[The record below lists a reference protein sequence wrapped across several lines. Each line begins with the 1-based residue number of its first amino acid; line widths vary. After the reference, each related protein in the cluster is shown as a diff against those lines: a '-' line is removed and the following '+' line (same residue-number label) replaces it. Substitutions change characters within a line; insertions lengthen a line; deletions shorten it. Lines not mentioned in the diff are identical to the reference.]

1 MKRWI
6 AVMLSGCLLL
16 QSWMGSSIQADGAER
31 ITAEQQVAEKTV
43 TETTV
48 PERTKSEKAAAE
60 KSEGALVVE
69 VKPSLLVPFLGN
81 VTVELRDD
89 SKDFRETKKLDF
101 GDTKS
106 ASSSARFD
114 VPQGTYQVC
123 VSAERFADCRQTV
136 QIEKGWISKIQ
147 VCPTRIVTPGGM
159 NPGWIRPGDINGD
172 KEIDQ
177 KDADVMLSHI
187 REKEENTE
195 MDLNGDGRTDLV
207 DLQNLVQSMDEK
219 GESHV
224 EKQGM
229 PKKVQVYEGTSTEG
243 SMEDFLNQ
251 KDGIGLRP
259 SKTDQA
265 ISSGNP
271 VGIEFTLSESSTY
284 EEAPGLQG
292 MTIHAP
298 EEMDEAGMVSNAIT
312 DGEAQVVYIDE
323 NGNEKEQVFSLAAT
337 GSGDTAQRLRSTES
351 RRVTTSVD
359 ASGALV
365 LDFGGQLAV
374 KRVMIKITGTKK
386 TEPLVNIAKVEFVNN
401 MEERIGAPELDIP
414 SLQEPVSQNEALT
427 VSFSAQR
434 NVTGYEIY
442 ISGPVK
448 KQSDPETQIVSV
460 SNTEYTISSI
470 HDKPMVNF
478 AEYTIKVRSV
488 NGEWRSPWSEEKIGI
503 PKPQK
508 LPAPPDNV
516 KAEGGYRSIS
526 VTWKDMDDAS
536 GYMVYYKKSSEEQYR
551 PVVDGFEP
559 VTSGE
564 GRLEE
569 NRYTITGLEDEV
581 EYSVY
586 VIGWNE
592 LGWGKP
598 SLVSLA
604 TTKSIAPPKLPKYKL
619 LNTSNGEGVLSAHIV
634 NAVLGGSGGAKMVAS
649 PLDTTPQSAL
659 GLVDDNYAS
668 YWVKSDW
675 DDGVA
680 YPSLSKGMIVTLD
693 QDYKMNYMT
702 FAAADQKTA
711 SNTVRVGYWNKE
723 NPEKEQLVNAHLIE
737 KRDEHDNPFYIV
749 KFDETIKAGKIH
761 LCLGRSWGGAGD
773 IVVGEIHF
781 HTYDSLEDD
790 IMGLYEDEM
799 HTTLRADVTSD
810 TITALEAR
818 LETADETSGEKHPL
832 YQELKLE
839 LKTAREI
846 LESKLDPSYVV
857 DNRITAQ
864 KDKHLGFGGLNAW
877 QPLGRVAYSGESLL
891 VYVGHNTKR
900 TGEAAGIQLVVT
912 QHHAESNSLAK
923 TIALKIGRNEITI
936 PQMTSN
942 DFERGGQ
949 LYVAY
954 TGNQASDQY
963 AIRIS
968 GGSKIPV
975 LSVYEKSESER
986 KQAIQTYV
994 NDLERYVSTI
1004 SDNHEAQHAGTK
1016 NVDYAYDQTNCIL
1029 NATDIMMKEMMY
1041 SLPATQVWAGLKNAE
1056 DKVTKLDQ
1064 ALKAM
1069 ENTMTLFYQHK
1080 GLSDQAGSVRGNN
1093 AMPSQHLNIR
1103 YMRMFAG
1110 AFMYASGNHIG
1121 IEWGSST
1128 VASAPNSW
1136 SDFGWGIAHEIGHD
1150 INQGTY
1156 AVAEITNN
1164 YFAQL
1169 LTKRPGYTRFTYP
1182 NVYKKV
1188 TSGTVGRS
1196 PNVATQLAL
1205 YWQLHLAFDNNPDD
1219 KHIFDDYEEQFNNLF
1234 FARVD
1239 TYSRNPS
1246 KAPQA
1251 GLALDGGVDQ
1261 NLMRLACAAANE
1273 NILPFFERWGMEPDE
1288 ATTQYALKYGAAD
1301 TKARYYVNDDARDYR
1316 VQHPNEEGTI
1326 KDKDVVTA
1334 RISSSSNRVEID
1346 MATDQ
1351 EKDLILGYEI
1361 SRSMISNGQKET
1373 KVIGF
1378 QLIDTAQSTVYV
1390 DTIATINNR
1399 VMEYEVRAVDKY
1411 LNYSDPAAA
1420 GTAKI
1425 QTDGVLNKEDWT
1437 VETTMT
1443 SEDDVAV
1450 VPDAEDPDSGFD
1462 AGNPGSIAEK
1472 KVHSIDRVLDQD
1484 LTEEGT
1490 YHGKSDGTAVITVDM
1505 RKTEQVTA
1513 LKYAGQALSDVTVE
1527 VSADGTDWTVVK
1539 ENYTGLAGSEEQIIW
1554 FDSVKEDVRDSW
1566 IGTYDARYVRLTISQ
1581 SGTTSQAGTASQA
1594 ETISIKEID
1603 ICGPSGDNLEFI
1615 TTDSSQPAIGVLS
1628 EDYLYGDGAEDVIPK
1643 GSLIFTGIYKGNPA
1657 YNVVVLYDTEGG
1669 VIGAKDGNVQAGQV
1683 IFADVPAQG
1692 NLGET
1697 SDGTWVYYVE
1707 PGQWDE
1713 DTLRQIKGVRGELYR
1728 VDDALTLEGE
1738 RIVSDTKVIQIP
1750 DTLPGITFTGGAKRN
1765 AYAIKGGSNEK

>member
-1 MKRWI
+1 MCKKKWV
-6 AVMLSGCLLL
+6 ALLLSGCLLL
-16 QSWMGSSIQADGAER
+16 QSWMGSSTQADGAKR
-31 ITAEQQVAEKTV
+31 IAAEKNVTEYTVAEKT
-43 TETTV
+43 
-48 PERTKSEKAAAE
+48 
-60 KSEGALVVE
+60 EGALVVE
-69 VKPSLLVPFLGN
+69 VKPSLFVPFQGD
-81 VTVELRDD
+81 VTVELSDD
-89 SKDFRETKKLDF
+89 SKNFRETMKLDF
-101 GDTKS
+101 SDTKTV
-106 ASSSARFD
+106 SSSARFD

-123 VSAERFADCRQTV
+123 VSAERFADCKQEV

-159 NPGWIRPGDINGD
+159 DPGWLRPGDINGD

-187 REKEENTE
+187 REDEKNTD
-195 MDLNGDGRTDLV
+195 MDLNGDGKTDLV

-229 PKKVQVYEGTSTEG
+229 PRKVQAKEGTSTEG

-251 KDGIGLRP
+251 KDSIGLRP
-259 SKTDQA
+259 SNTDAA
-265 ISSGNP
+265 ISSENP
-271 VGIEFTLSESSTY
+271 VGLEFTLSESSTY
-284 EEAPGLQG
+284 EDTPRLQG

-298 EEMDEAGMVSNAIT
+298 EEMDQDGTVSNAIT
-312 DGEAQVVYIDE
+312 DGEAQIVYIDG
-323 NGNEKEQVFSLAAT
+323 NGNEKEQIFSLAAA
-337 GSGDTAQRLRSTES
+337 GSDNTTQSLRSTES
-351 RRVTTSVD
+351 RRAAATVD
-359 ASGALV
+359 ASGAIV
-365 LDFGGQLAV
+365 LDFGGQIAV
-374 KRVMIKITGTKK
+374 KRVTIKITGTKK

-414 SLQEPVSQNEALT
+414 SLYEPTSQNEALT

-460 SNTEYTISSI
+460 SNTEHIISSI

-478 AEYTIKVRSV
+478 GEYTIKVRSV
-488 NGEWRSPWSEEKIGI
+488 NGDWRSPWSEEKIGI

-516 KAEGGYRSIS
+516 KAEGGYRSVS
-526 VTWKDMDDAS
+526 VTWKDMDDS
-536 GYMVYYKKSSEEQYR
+536 NGYMVYYKKSSEEQFR

-559 VTSGE
+559 AASGE
-564 GRLEE
+564 GRLNE
-569 NRYTITGLEDEV
+569 NRYTITGLEDET

-598 SLVSLA
+598 SIVSLA
-604 TTKSIAPPKLPKYKL
+604 TTKSINPPELPKYKL

-634 NAVLGGSGGAKMVAS
+634 DATFGGSGGAKMVAS
-649 PLDTTPQSAL
+649 PLDTSLGSAL

-668 YWVKSDW
+668 YWMKSDW

-680 YPSLSKGMIVTLD
+680 YPSLSKGMIITLD
-693 QDYKMNYMT
+693 RDYAMNYMT
-702 FAAADQKTA
+702 FAAVDQKIA
-711 SNTVRVGYWNKE
+711 SNTVRVGYWNTE
-723 NPEKEQLVNAHLIE
+723 HPNDEQIVNAHLIE
-737 KRDEHDNPFYIV
+737 KKDEHGNPFYIV
-749 KFDETIKAGKIH
+749 KFDETVQAGKIH

-781 HTYDSLEDD
+781 HTYDPLEDD

-799 HTTLRADVTSD
+799 HTTLRADVTSG
-810 TITALEAR
+810 TITALEER
-818 LETADETSGEKHPL
+818 LETVDEASGEKHPL

-912 QHHAESNSLAK
+912 QHHAESSSLAK

-936 PQMTSN
+936 PQITSS
-942 DFERGGQ
+942 DYERGGQ

-968 GGSKIPV
+968 GGSRIPV
-975 LSVYEKSESER
+975 LSVYGKSESER
-986 KQAIQTYV
+986 KEAIQAYV
-994 NDLERYVSTI
+994 KDLEDYVSTI
-1004 SDNHEAQHAGTK
+1004 PDVHEKEHAGTK
-1016 NVDYAYDQTNCIL
+1016 NVDYEYNQANCIL

-1056 DKVTKLDQ
+1056 DKAAKLDQ

-1080 GLSDQAGSVRGNN
+1080 GLSDQAGTARGNN

-1110 AFMYASGNHIG
+1110 AFMYAAGNHIG

-1136 SDFGWGIAHEIGHD
+1136 SDLGWGIAHEIGHD

-1156 AVAEITNN
+1156 AVAEVTNN

-1188 TSGTVGRS
+1188 TSGTIGRS
-1196 PNVATQLAL
+1196 PNVFTQLAL

-1251 GLALDGGVDQ
+1251 GLTLDGGVDQ

-1288 ATTQYALKYGAAD
+1288 ATIQYAGKYGAAD

-1316 VQHPNEEGTI
+1316 VQHPGEEGTI
-1326 KDKDVVTA
+1326 KDKDAVTA
-1334 RISSSSNRVEID
+1334 HISTSSNRVEIE
-1346 MATDQ
+1346 MKTDQ
-1351 EKDLILGYEI
+1351 DADLILGYEI
-1361 SRSMISNGQKET
+1361 SRSMISNGKKET

-1378 QLIDTAQSTVYV
+1378 QLLDTAQSTVYV
-1390 DTIATINNR
+1390 DTISTINNR

-1411 LNYSDPAAA
+1411 LNYSKTAAA

-1443 SEDDVAV
+1443 SEDDAAV
-1450 VPDAEDPDSGFD
+1450 LPDDEDPDNGFD
-1462 AGNPGSIAEK
+1462 AENPGNVDEK
-1472 KVHSIDRVLDQD
+1472 KVHSIDRILDQD
-1484 LTEEGT
+1484 RTEEGA
-1490 YHGKSDGTAVITVDM
+1490 YNGESDGTAVITVDM

-1513 LKYAGQALSDVTVE
+1513 LKYAGQALAGVTVE

-1539 ENYTGLAGSEEQIIW
+1539 ENYTGLTGAEEQIIW
-1554 FDSVKEDVRDSW
+1554 FDSVKEDKRDSW

-1581 SGTTSQAGTASQA
+1581 AGK
-1594 ETISIKEID
+1594 ISIKEID
-1603 ICGPSGDNLEFI
+1603 ICGPSGDNLEFM
-1615 TTDSSQPAIGVLS
+1615 TTDSSQPAIGILS
-1628 EDYLYGDGAEDVIPK
+1628 ADYQYGDGTQDVIPK

-1669 VIGAKDGNVQAGQV
+1669 VIGAKDGNVEAGQV
-1683 IFADVPAQG
+1683 IFADVPEQG

-1707 PGQWDE
+1707 PGQWNE
-1713 DTLRQIKGVRGELYR
+1713 DTLKQIGGVRGELYR

-1738 RIVSDTKVIQIP
+1738 RIVSDTQVIRIP
-1750 DTLPGITFTGGAKRN
+1750 DVLPDITFTGGAKRN
-1765 AYAIKGGSNEK
+1765 AYVVKGGSDEE

>member
-1 MKRWI
+1 MKRWM
-6 AVMLSGCLLL
+6 AVLLSGCLLL
-16 QSWMGSSIQADGAER
+16 QSWMGSSIQADGASR
-31 ITAEQQVAEKTV
+31 IAAEKTV
-43 TETTV
+43 TEKT
-48 PERTKSEKAAAE
+48 
-60 KSEGALVVE
+60 EGALVVE
-69 VKPSLLVPFLGN
+69 VKSSLLVPYQGD
-81 VTVELRDD
+81 VTVELSDE

-101 GDTKS
+101 SEKKTN
-106 ASSSARFD
+106 SSSARFD
-114 VPQGTYQVC
+114 VPHGTYQVC
-123 VSAERFADCRQTV
+123 VSAERFADCKQMV

-147 VCPTRIVTPGGM
+147 VCPTRIVTSGGM

-172 KEIDQ
+172 KEIDE

-187 REKEENTE
+187 RENEENTD
-195 MDLNGDGRTDLV
+195 MDLNGDGKTDLV

-229 PKKVQVYEGTSTEG
+229 AKKVQVQEGTSMEG

-251 KDGIGLRP
+251 KSGIGLRP
-259 SKTDQA
+259 SNTDAA
-265 ISSGNP
+265 ISSDNP

-284 EEAPGLQG
+284 EDAPGLQG

-298 EEMDEAGMVSNAIT
+298 EEMVGEGSVSNAIT
-312 DGEAQVVYIDE
+312 EGDAQVVYIDE
-323 NGNEKEQVFSLAAT
+323 DGKEKEQVFSLATT
-337 GSGDTAQRLRSTES
+337 GSDDTSQRLRSTDS

-359 ASGALV
+359 ASGAIV
-365 LDFGGQLAV
+365 LDFGRQLAV
-374 KRVMIKITGTKK
+374 KRVTIKITGTKK

-414 SLQEPVSQNEALT
+414 SLYEPESQNEALT

-460 SNTEYTISSI
+460 SNTQHTISSI

-488 NGEWRSPWSEEKIGI
+488 NGDWRSPWSEEKIGI

-516 KAEGGYRSIS
+516 KAEGGYRSVS
-526 VTWKDMDDAS
+526 VSWKDMDDS
-536 GYMVYYKKSSEEQYR
+536 NGYMVYYKKSSEDQYR
-551 PVVDGFEP
+551 PVVDGFEA

-564 GRLEE
+564 GKLDE
-569 NRYTITGLEDEV
+569 NRYTITGLENET

-598 SLVSLA
+598 SIVSLA
-604 TTKSIAPPKLPKYKL
+604 TTKSINPPQLPKYKL

-634 NAVLGGSGGAKMVAS
+634 DATFGGSGGAKMVAS
-649 PLDTTPQSAL
+649 PLDTAPQSAR

-680 YPSLSKGMIVTLD
+680 YP
-693 QDYKMNYMT
+693 MT

-723 NPEKEQLVNAHLIE
+723 NPDKEQIVNAHLIE
-737 KRDEHDNPFYIV
+737 KRDEHNNPFYIV
-749 KFDETIKAGKIH
+749 KFDETVNAGKIH

-810 TITALEAR
+810 TIAALEER
-818 LETADETSGEKHPL
+818 LEIVDETSGEKHPL

-846 LESKLDPSYVV
+846 LDSKLDPSYVV

-900 TGEAAGIQLVVT
+900 TGESAGIQLVVT
-912 QHHAESNSLAK
+912 QHHAESSSLAK

-936 PQMTSN
+936 PQITSS
-942 DFERGGQ
+942 DYERGGQ

-968 GGSKIPV
+968 GGSKIPA
-975 LSVYEKSESER
+975 LSVYGKSESER
-986 KQAIQTYV
+986 KEAIQAYV
-994 NDLERYVSTI
+994 KDLERYVSTI
-1004 SDNHEAQHAGTK
+1004 SDTHEKEHAGTK
-1016 NVDYAYDQTNCIL
+1016 NVDYEYNQANCIL

-1056 DKVTKLDQ
+1056 DKAAKLDQ

-1080 GLSDQAGSVRGNN
+1080 GLSDQAGSTRGNN

-1110 AFMYASGNHIG
+1110 AFMYAAGNHIG
-1121 IEWGSST
+1121 IEWGSAT

-1156 AVAEITNN
+1156 AVAEVTNN

-1169 LTKRPGYTRFTYP
+1169 LTKQPGYTRFTYP

-1188 TSGTVGRS
+1188 TSGTIGRS

-1219 KHIFDDYEEQFNNLF
+1219 KHIFDDYEEQFSNLF

-1251 GLALDGGVDQ
+1251 GLVLDGGVDQ

-1273 NILPFFERWGMEPDE
+1273 NILPFFKRWGMEPDE
-1288 ATTQYALKYGAAD
+1288 ATIQYAEKYGAAD

-1316 VQHPNEEGTI
+1316 VQHPGEEGTI

-1334 RISSSSNRVEID
+1334 RISSASNRVEID

-1351 EKDLILGYEI
+1351 DKDLILGYEI

-1378 QLIDTAQSTVYV
+1378 QLIDTAQSTIYV
-1390 DTIATINNR
+1390 DTISTINNR
-1399 VMEYEVRAVDKY
+1399 VMEYEVRAVDKF
-1411 LNYSDPAAA
+1411 LNYSNAAAA

-1425 QTDGVLNKEDWT
+1425 QTDGVL
-1437 VETTMT
+1437 
-1443 SEDDVAV
+1443 
-1450 VPDAEDPDSGFD
+1450 
-1462 AGNPGSIAEK
+1462 
-1472 KVHSIDRVLDQD
+1472 
-1484 LTEEGT
+1484 
-1490 YHGKSDGTAVITVDM
+1490 
-1505 RKTEQVTA
+1505 
-1513 LKYAGQALSDVTVE
+1513 GQS
-1527 VSADGTDWTVVK
+1527 
-1539 ENYTGLAGSEEQIIW
+1539 
-1554 FDSVKEDVRDSW
+1554 
-1566 IGTYDARYVRLTISQ
+1566 
-1581 SGTTSQAGTASQA
+1581 
-1594 ETISIKEID
+1594 
-1603 ICGPSGDNLEFI
+1603 
-1615 TTDSSQPAIGVLS
+1615 
-1628 EDYLYGDGAEDVIPK
+1628 
-1643 GSLIFTGIYKGNPA
+1643 
-1657 YNVVVLYDTEGG
+1657 
-1669 VIGAKDGNVQAGQV
+1669 
-1683 IFADVPAQG
+1683 
-1692 NLGET
+1692 
-1697 SDGTWVYYVE
+1697 
-1707 PGQWDE
+1707 
-1713 DTLRQIKGVRGELYR
+1713 
-1728 VDDALTLEGE
+1728 
-1738 RIVSDTKVIQIP
+1738 
-1750 DTLPGITFTGGAKRN
+1750 KRR
-1765 AYAIKGGSNEK
+1765 

>member
-1 MKRWI
+1 MKRWM
-6 AVMLSGCLLL
+6 AMLLSGCLLL
-16 QSWMGSSIQADGAER
+16 QSWMGSPTPAYGASQ
-31 ITAEQQVAEKTV
+31 TAAGKAIAEKT
-43 TETTV
+43 
-48 PERTKSEKAAAE
+48 
-60 KSEGALVVE
+60 EGALVVE
-69 VKPSLLVPFLGN
+69 VKSSLLVPFKGE
-81 VTVELRDD
+81 VTVEISDG
-89 SKDFRETKKLDF
+89 SKQIHETRKLDF
-101 GDTKS
+101 SESK
-106 ASSSARFD
+106 AVSSSARFD
-114 VPQGTYQVC
+114 VPQGAYQVC
-123 VSAERFADCRQTV
+123 VSADRFADCKQDV
-136 QIEKGWISKIQ
+136 QVEKGWISKIQ
-147 VCPTRIVTPGGM
+147 VCSTRIDSQSGM
-159 NPGWIRPGDINGD
+159 APGWIRPGDINGD
-172 KEIDQ
+172 KAIDQ
-177 KDADVMLSHI
+177 KDADVMLSYI
-187 REKEENTE
+187 RENPENTD
-195 MDLNGDGRTDLV
+195 MDLNGDGKTDLV

-219 GESHV
+219 GESYV

-229 PKKVQVYEGTSTEG
+229 PTKVQVKDGTSIEG

-251 KDGIGLRP
+251 KNSIGLRP
-259 SKTDQA
+259 SNTNAA
-265 ISSGNP
+265 ISSENP
-271 VGIEFTLSESSTY
+271 VGIEFTLSEGSTY
-284 EEAPGLQG
+284 DQAPGIQG

-298 EEMDEAGMVSNAIT
+298 AEMEGDGTVSSAIT
-312 DGEAQVVYIDE
+312 DGEAAVVYIDE
-323 NGNEKEQVFSLAAT
+323 NGNEKEQAFSLAAST
-337 GSGDTAQRLRSTES
+337 EVQRTQQKLRSAES
-351 RRVTTSVD
+351 RRITTSMD
-359 ASGALV
+359 ASGTIV

-374 KRVMIKITGTKK
+374 KRVTIKITGTKK

-401 MEERIGAPELDIP
+401 MEERIGAPQLDIP
-414 SLQEPVSQNEALT
+414 SLNEPVSENEALT
-427 VSFSAQR
+427 LSWSAQR

-442 ISGPVK
+442 VSGPVK

-460 SNTEYTISSI
+460 SNTQHTISSI
-470 HDKPMVNF
+470 HDKPIVNF
-478 AEYTIKVRSV
+478 EKYTIKVRSV
-488 NGEWRSPWSEEKIGI
+488 NGDWRSPWSEEKIGV

-516 KAEGGYRSIS
+516 KAEGGYRSVS
-526 VTWKDMDDAS
+526 VSWKDMDDS
-536 GYMVYYKKSSEEQYR
+536 NGYMVYYKKSSEELYR

-559 VTSGE
+559 VQSGE
-564 GRLEE
+564 GKLNE
-569 NRYTITGLEDEV
+569 NRCTITGLEDET

-604 TTKSIAPPKLPKYKL
+604 MTKSTNPPQLPKYKL
-619 LNTSNGEGVLSAHIV
+619 LNTSNGEGVLTAHIV
-634 NAVLGGSGGAKMVAS
+634 DATMGGSGGAKMVAS
-649 PLDTTPQSAL
+649 PLDTVPGSAL

-668 YWVKSDW
+668 YWMKSDW

-680 YPSLSKGMIVTLD
+680 YPSLSKGMVITLD
-693 QDYKMNYMT
+693 QDYQMNYMT
-702 FAAADQKTA
+702 FAAADQKIA
-711 SNTVRVGYWNKE
+711 SNTVRVGYWNTE
-723 NPEKEQLVNAHLIE
+723 NPDSEQIVNAHLIE
-737 KRDEHDNPFYIV
+737 KRDEHNNPFYIV
-749 KFDETIKAGKIH
+749 KFDETVKAGKIH

-790 IMGLYEDEM
+790 IMGMYEDEM
-799 HTTLRADVTSD
+799 HTTLRADVTGD
-810 TITALEAR
+810 TITALEER
-818 LETADETSGEKHPL
+818 LETVDEASGEKHPL

-877 QPLGRVAYSGESLL
+877 QPLGRVAYAGESLL

-900 TGEAAGIQLVVT
+900 TGEAAGIKLIAT

-923 TIALKIGRNEITI
+923 TIDLKIGRNEITI
-936 PQMTSN
+936 PQITSS

-975 LSVYEKSESER
+975 LSVYGKSESER
-986 KQAIQTYV
+986 KEAVQAYV
-994 NDLERYVSTI
+994 KALESYVSTI
-1004 SDNHEAQHAGTK
+1004 PDVHEEAHTGTK
-1016 NVDYAYDQTNCIL
+1016 NVDYDYNQTNCIL

-1041 SLPATQVWAGLKNAE
+1041 SLPATQVWAGLQNAE
-1056 DKVTKLDQ
+1056 DKAAKLDQ

-1080 GLSDQAGSVRGNN
+1080 GLSDQAGSTRGNN

-1110 AFMYASGNHIG
+1110 AFMYAAGNHIG
-1121 IEWGSST
+1121 IEWGSAT

-1136 SDFGWGIAHEIGHD
+1136 ADFGWGIAHEIGHD

-1169 LTKRPGYTRFTYP
+1169 LTKRPGYTRFAYP

-1188 TSGTVGRS
+1188 TSGAVGRS
-1196 PNVATQLAL
+1196 SNVATQLAL

-1219 KHIFDDYEEQFNNLF
+1219 KHIFADYEEQFNNLF

-1239 TYSRNPS
+1239 TYSRNPG

-1251 GLALDGGVDQ
+1251 GLELNGGVDQ

-1288 ATTQYALKYGAAD
+1288 ATEEYAAKYGAAD

-1316 VQHPNEEGTI
+1316 VQHSGEEGTI
-1326 KDKDVVTA
+1326 KDKDAVTA
-1334 RISSSSNRVEID
+1334 KVSSSSNRVEID
-1346 MATDQ
+1346 IATSQDA
-1351 EKDLILGYEI
+1351 DLILGYEI

-1390 DTIATINNR
+1390 DTISTINNR

-1411 LNYSDPAAA
+1411 LNYSKAAAA

-1443 SEDDVAV
+1443 SKDDVAV
-1450 VPDAEDPDSGFD
+1450 SLDTEDPDSGFD
-1462 AGNPGSIAEK
+1462 AENPGGVAEK
-1472 KVHSIDRVLDQD
+1472 KVHSIDRVLDND
-1484 LTEEGT
+1484 RTEAGT
-1490 YHGKSDGTAVITVDM
+1490 YNGESDGTAVITVDM
-1505 RKTEQVTA
+1505 HKTEQVTA
-1513 LKYAGQALSDVTVE
+1513 LKYAGQALANVTIE
-1527 VSADGTDWTVVK
+1527 VSPDGTDWTVVK
-1539 ENYTGLAGSEEQIIW
+1539 ENYTGLAGAEEQTIW
-1554 FDSVKEDVRDSW
+1554 FDSVKEDTRDNW

-1581 SGTTSQAGTASQA
+1581 AGS
-1594 ETISIKEID
+1594 ISIKEID
-1603 ICGPSGDNLEFI
+1603 ICGPSGDNLEFV
-1615 TTDSSQPAIGVLS
+1615 TTDNSQPAIGVLS
-1628 EDYLYGDGAEDVIPK
+1628 ADYQYGDNPEDVIKK

-1657 YNVVVLYDTEGG
+1657 YNVVVLYDTQGN

-1683 IFADVPAQG
+1683 IFADVPEQG

-1707 PGQWDE
+1707 PGQWNE
-1713 DTLRQIKGVRGELYR
+1713 DTLGKIEGVRGELYR

-1738 RIVSDTKVIQIP
+1738 RIVSDTQVIRIP
-1750 DTLPGITFTGGAKRN
+1750 SVLPDITFTGGAKRD
-1765 AYAIKGGSNEK
+1765 AYAINGGNNEK

>member
-1 MKRWI
+1 MVMKRWM
-6 AVMLSGCLLL
+6 AMLLSGCLLL
-16 QSWMGSSIQADGAER
+16 QSWVGVSTSAYGASR
-31 ITAEQQVAEKTV
+31 TAAKETVAEKT
-43 TETTV
+43 
-48 PERTKSEKAAAE
+48 
-60 KSEGALVVE
+60 EGALVVE
-69 VKPSLLVPFLGN
+69 VKSSLLTPFQGE
-81 VTVELRDD
+81 VTVEISGGD
-89 SKDFRETKKLDF
+89 KQIRETKKLDF
-101 GDTKS
+101 SETKA
-106 ASSSARFD
+106 ASSSVRFD
-114 VPQGTYQVC
+114 MPSGVYQVC
-123 VSAERFADCRQTV
+123 VSADRFADCKQTV
-136 QIEKGWISKIQ
+136 QVEKGWISKIQ
-147 VCPTRIVTPGGM
+147 ICPTRIDTPGGM

-172 KEIDQ
+172 KVIDR
-177 KDADVMLSHI
+177 KDADVMITRI
-187 REKEENTE
+187 RDNPENTD
-195 MDLNGDGRTDLV
+195 MDLNADGKTDLV

-229 PKKVQVYEGTSTEG
+229 PVKVQVNDGTSPEG

-251 KDGIGLRP
+251 KSGIGLRP
-259 SKTDQA
+259 SNTDAA
-265 ISSGNP
+265 ISDENP
-271 VGIEFTLSESSTY
+271 VGMEFTLSESSIY
-284 EEAPGLQG
+284 EEAPGIQG

-298 EEMDEAGMVSNAIT
+298 ADMDGDGIVSNAIT
-312 DGEAQVVYIDE
+312 DGEASVVYIDE
-323 NGNEKEQVFSLAAT
+323 NGNEKEQVFSLAAGT
-337 GSGDTAQRLRSTES
+337 EAQHTQQKPRSVQS
-351 RRVTTSVD
+351 RRIMTSID
-359 ASGALV
+359 ASGAIV

-374 KRVMIKITGTKK
+374 KRVTIRITGTKK

-401 MEERIGAPELDIP
+401 MEERIGAPQLDIP
-414 SLQEPVSQNEALT
+414 SLNEPISENEALT
-427 VSFSAQR
+427 LSWSAQR

-448 KQSDPETQIVSV
+448 KQSAAETQIISV
-460 SNTEYTISSI
+460 PNTQHTISAI

-478 AEYTIKVRSV
+478 GEYTMKVRSV
-488 NGEWRSPWSEEKIGI
+488 NGDWRSPWSEEKTGV

-508 LPAPPDNV
+508 LPAPPDGV

-526 VTWKDMDDAS
+526 VSWKAMDDS
-536 GYMVYYKKSSEEQYR
+536 NGYMVYYKKSSEESYR
-551 PVVDGFEP
+551 PAVDGFEP
-559 VTSGE
+559 VQSGE
-564 GRLEE
+564 GRLNE
-569 NRYTITGLEDEV
+569 NRYTITGLEDET

-604 TTKSIAPPKLPKYKL
+604 MTKSTNPPQLPKYKL
-619 LNTSNGEGVLSAHIV
+619 LNTSNGEGVLTAHIV
-634 NAVLGGSGGAKMVAS
+634 DATMGGSGGAKMVAS
-649 PLDTTPQSAL
+649 PLDTVQGSAL

-668 YWVKSDW
+668 YWMKSDW

-680 YPSLSKGMIVTLD
+680 YPSLSKGMMITLD
-693 QDYKMNYMT
+693 QDYAMNYLT
-702 FAAADQKTA
+702 FAAADQKIA
-711 SNTVRVGYWNKE
+711 SNTVRVGYWNAE
-723 NPEKEQLVNAHLIE
+723 NSGSEQIVNAHLIE
-737 KRDEHDNPFYIV
+737 KKDEHNNPFYIV
-749 KFDETIKAGKIH
+749 KFDKTVKAGKIH

-799 HTTLRADVTSD
+799 HTTLRADVTGD
-810 TITALEAR
+810 VITALEAR
-818 LETADETSGEKHPL
+818 LETVDEMSGEKHPL

-846 LESKLDPSYVV
+846 LESRLDPSYVV

-877 QPLGRVAYSGESLL
+877 QPLGRVAYAGESLL

-900 TGEAAGIQLVVT
+900 TGEAAGIKLIAT
-912 QHHAESNSLAK
+912 QHHAESGSLAK
-923 TIALKIGRNEITI
+923 TIDLKIGRNEITI
-936 PQMTSN
+936 PQITSN

-963 AIRIS
+963 AVRIS
-968 GGSKIPV
+968 GGCRIPV
-975 LSVYEKSESER
+975 LSVYGKSESER
-986 KQAIQTYV
+986 KEAIQAYV
-994 NDLERYVSTI
+994 NELESYVSSI
-1004 SDNHEAQHAGTK
+1004 SGAHEKAHTGVK
-1016 NVDYAYDQTNCIL
+1016 NVDYGYDPANCIL

-1041 SLPATQVWAGLKNAE
+1041 SLPATQVWAGLQKAE
-1056 DKVTKLDQ
+1056 DKAAKLDQ
-1064 ALKAM
+1064 ALRAM

-1080 GLSDQAGSVRGNN
+1080 GLSDQAGSDRGNN

-1110 AFMYASGNHIG
+1110 AFMYAAGNHIG
-1121 IEWGSST
+1121 IEWGSAT

-1136 SDFGWGIAHEIGHD
+1136 DGFGWGIAHEIGHD

-1156 AVAEITNN
+1156 AIAEITNN

-1188 TSGTVGRS
+1188 TSGTIGRS

-1205 YWQLHLAFDNNPDD
+1205 YWQLHLAFDNHPDD
-1219 KHIFDDYEEQFNNLF
+1219 KHIFDDYEEQFHNLF

-1239 TYSRNPS
+1239 TYSRNPDQ
-1246 KAPQA
+1246 APQA
-1251 GLALDGGVDQ
+1251 GLRLDGGVDQ

-1288 ATTQYALKYGAAD
+1288 ATAEYAAKYGEAD

-1316 VQHPNEEGTI
+1316 VQHAGEEGTI
-1326 KDKDVVTA
+1326 KGQDAVTA
-1334 RISSSSNRVEID
+1334 KVSSSSNQVEID
-1346 MATDQ
+1346 ISTDRDA
-1351 EKDLILGYEI
+1351 DLILGYEI
-1361 SRSMISNGQKET
+1361 SRSMISNGKKET

-1378 QLIDTAQSTVYV
+1378 RLIDTARSTVYV
-1390 DTIATINNR
+1390 DTISTINNR

-1411 LNYSDPAAA
+1411 LNYSKAAAA

-1443 SEDDVAV
+1443 SKDDIAV
-1450 VPDAEDPDSGFD
+1450 SPDAEDPDSGFD
-1462 AGNPGSIAEK
+1462 AENPGGVAEK
-1472 KVHSIDRVLDQD
+1472 KAHSIDRILDND
-1484 LTEEGT
+1484 RTEAGT
-1490 YHGKSDGTAVITVDM
+1490 YHGESDGMAVITIDM
-1505 RKTEQVTA
+1505 HRTEQVTA

-1527 VSADGTDWTVVK
+1527 VSPDGAEWTAVK
-1539 ENYTGLAGSEEQIIW
+1539 EHYTGLTGTEEQTIW
-1554 FDSVKEDVRDSW
+1554 FDSVKEETRDSW

-1581 SGTTSQAGTASQA
+1581 AGS
-1594 ETISIKEID
+1594 ISIREIE
-1603 ICGPSGDNLEFI
+1603 ICGPSGDNLEFV
-1615 TTDSSQPAIGVLS
+1615 TTDDSRPAVGVLS
-1628 EDYLYGDGAEDVIPK
+1628 ADYRYGDGIEDVMKK
-1643 GSLIFTGIYKGNPA
+1643 GSLIFTGVYKGNPA
-1657 YNVVVLYDTEGG
+1657 YNIVMLYDTEGN
-1669 VIGAKDGNVQAGQV
+1669 VIGAKDGNVRAGQV
-1683 IFADVPAQG
+1683 IFADVPRQG

-1713 DTLRQIKGVRGELYR
+1713 DTLRKIRGVRGELYR
-1728 VDDALTLEGE
+1728 VDDALTLAGE
-1738 RIVSDTKVIQIP
+1738 RIVSDTQVIDIP
-1750 DTLPGITFTGGAKRN
+1750 EILPDITFTGGANRHADTIN
-1765 AYAIKGGSNEK
+1765 GGSNEK